1 MEIIISISVRRSPP
15 NWPVV
20 NIMTVLDTVVL
31 RDWCEHDSLH
41 VPDNI
46 RKLDIPPFLSDWLVT
61 ITYHSQTC
69 RIRAG
74 ISEPAKLSIQLLEL
88 LKPAFLGYRWAIFL
102 HILIFKQTFE
112 WSINIQ
118 PNCVHTGTTLPWR
131 VRRIEKIHHR
141 EQFSMFTISTQAM
154 HN

>member
-1 MEIIISISVRRSPP
+1 MEIIFSISVRRSPP

-61 ITYHSQTC
+61 ITYHSQTY

-74 ISEPAKLSIQLLEL
+74 ISVPAKLSIQLLEL

-118 PNCVHTGTTLPWR
+118 PNCVHWYYSTLASQKNR
-131 VRRIEKIHHR
+131 KDTSQR
-141 EQFSMFTISTQAM
+141 TIFHVYHLHTSNA
-154 HN
+154 